1 MTQFASPVL
10 HSLLDTDAY
19 KLHMQQAV
27 FHHYYDV
34 HVAAEFRCRGDDL
47 LGIYADAIREQ
58 VQAMQH
64 LRLQDDEYQWLSALP
79 FFKADYL
86 NWLREFR
93 FNPEQVTVSNDN
105 GKLDIRLSGPW
116 REVILWEVPLL
127 AVISEMVHRYRSP
140 QADVAQALDTLESKL
155 VDFSALTAG
164 LDMSR
169 FHLMDFGTRRRFSR
183 EVQET
188 IVKRLQQ
195 ESWFVGTSNYD
206 LARRLSLTPMG
217 TQAHEWF
224 QAHQQISPDL
234 ANSQRAALAA
244 WLEEYPDQL
253 GIALTD
259 CITMDAFLRDFGP
272 EFATRYQGLRHDSG
286 DPVEWGEKAIAHYQK
301 LVEIVHSYD
310 CRICAQLHQSDSN
323 MLAMLKYVPGV
334 LTKKISMEEL
344 RPLLN
349 AEVAPYISKLSTRKI
364 HKIINGF
371 GEAAVLAV
379 KAGFDMVQ
387 VHGDRMCGSFSSTI
401 FNHRTDEYGGS
412 AENRARFAVEAVKA
426 IRSRLPEIP
435 IDYKLAVRQEDPHYG
450 NAGVVESELG
460 IFVPLLTDA
469 GVTSFHVT
477 LANHS
482 SLEDTIPP
490 AKHPYFKE
498 QGCFLKFCDE
508 VRQYTDKPITGVGGL
523 NQPDFVEQQLASG
536 RITCAAMSRQLLAD
550 PEWPNKVASG
560 QIKEIHRCVRCNK
573 KCLGGLQQHQGTHCI
588 YEKV

>member
-58 VQAMQH
+58 IQAMQH

-259 CITMDAFLRDFGP
+259 CITMDAFLRDFGV
-272 EFATRYQGLRHDSG
+272 EFASRYQGLRHDSG
-286 DPVEWGEKAIAHYQK
+286 DPVEWGEKAIAHYEKLGIDPQSKTLVFSDNLDLRKAVELYRHFSSRVQLSFGIGTRLTCDIPQVKPLNIVIK
-301 LVEIVHSYD
+301 LVECNGKPV
-310 CRICAQLHQSDSN
+310 AKLSDSPGKTICHDK
-323 MLAMLKYVPGV
+323 AFVGRCAKRSTFRILKKPVN
-334 LTKKISMEEL
+334 IIREL
-344 RPLLN
+344 IGSLFLPLI
-349 AEVAPYISKLSTRKI
+349 PKS
-364 HKIINGF
+364 F
-371 GEAAVLAV
+371 AAFA
-379 KAGFDMVQ
+379 
-387 VHGDRMCGSFSSTI
+387 
-401 FNHRTDEYGGS
+401 NS
-412 AENRARFAVEAVKA
+412 ACLIADAR
-426 IRSRLPEIP
+426 
-435 IDYKLAVRQEDPHYG
+435 
-450 NAGVVESELG
+450 
-460 IFVPLLTDA
+460 
-469 GVTSFHVT
+469 
-477 LANHS
+477 
-482 SLEDTIPP
+482 
-490 AKHPYFKE
+490 
-498 QGCFLKFCDE
+498 
-508 VRQYTDKPITGVGGL
+508 
-523 NQPDFVEQQLASG
+523 
-536 RITCAAMSRQLLAD
+536 
-550 PEWPNKVASG
+550 
-560 QIKEIHRCVRCNK
+560 
-573 KCLGGLQQHQGTHCI
+573 
-588 YEKV
+588 